1 MSKFNLKIKFQLQVC
16 FIAIVIEIV
25 IVFYELSVFVLNNFV
40 TLYNKFSH
48 SVTQKN
54 QQLKE
59 MNIPHTSNPRIV
71 IIGGGF
77 AGLALAKR
85 LKNKNVQVVLL
96 DKHNYHT
103 FQPLLYQVATG
114 GLEAGSI
121 AYPIR
126 KVIQEYKDFYFR
138 LTSVKEIDTKNQKI
152 ISEIGDLHY
161 DYLVIATGSKTNYFG
176 NKEIERNSM
185 SMKTIPQSLN
195 IRSLILENF
204 EQAVLTKDEADR
216 NALMNFVL
224 VGAGPTG
231 VELAGAL
238 AEMKRAILQKDY
250 PDLDI
255 SKMEINLIQSGDRVL
270 NTMSE
275 KSSVAAERFLLDLG
289 VKVWKNIRVTNYDGR
304 TISTNS
310 DLSIDS
316 ATVIWTA
323 GVQGALIHGLDA
335 ESLVERVERIRV
347 NQYNQV
353 AGYNNIFAVGDIASM
368 ETTNYPQ
375 GHPMMAQPA
384 IQQGHLLGEN
394 LIKLIANQP
403 MKPFE
408 YNDKGSMATIGRNL
422 AVVDLPSY
430 HFHGFF
436 AWIVWMMVHLLS
448 LIGFK
453 NKAVVFMNWMY
464 NYIRFDREGRLIVR
478 PYKKRSFV
486 TFTSDEV

>member
-1 MSKFNLKIKFQLQVC
+1 
-16 FIAIVIEIV
+16 
-25 IVFYELSVFVLNNFV
+25 
-40 TLYNKFSH
+40 
-48 SVTQKN
+48 
-54 QQLKE
+54 
-59 MNIPHTSNPRIV
+59 MNIPQSNLPRIV

-77 AGLALAKR
+77 AGIAIAKKLR
-85 LKNKNVQVVLL
+85 NKNVQVVLL

-138 LTSVKEIDTKNQKI
+138 LTSVKEIDTQNKKI
-152 ISEIGDLHY
+152 ISEIGELHY

-185 SMKTIPQSLN
+185 AMKTIPQSLN

-204 EQAVLTKDEADR
+204 EQAVLTKDVADK
-216 NALMNFVL
+216 NSLINFVL

-238 AEMKRAILQKDY
+238 AEMKKAILQKDY
-250 PDLDI
+250 PDLDV
-255 SKMEINLIQSGDRVL
+255 SKMEINLVQSGDRIL

-275 KSSVAAERFLLDLG
+275 KSSEAAEEFLLSLG
-289 VKVWKNIRVTNYDGR
+289 VKIWKNVRVTNYDGR
-304 TISTNS
+304 TILTNS
-310 DLSIDS
+310 DLTFET

-323 GVQGALIHGLDA
+323 GVQGAAIAGLSAKSLI
-335 ESLVERVERIRV
+335 EKVERIRV

-353 AGYNNIFAVGDIASM
+353 VGYDNIFAIGDIASM
-368 ETTNYPQ
+368 ETTKYPQ

-384 IQQGHLLGEN
+384 LQQGDLLGEN
-394 LIKLIANQP
+394 LIKLITN
-403 MKPFE
+403 KPLKSFE
-408 YNDKGSMATIGRNL
+408 YNDKGSMATIGRNK
-422 AVVDLPSY
+422 AVVDLPKY
-430 HFHGFF
+430 HFSGVF
-436 AWIVWMMVHLLS
+436 AWFVWMFVHLFS

-453 NKAVVFMNWMY
+453 NRAVVFLNWVY
-464 NYIRFDREGRLIVR
+464 NYIRFDREGRLIIR
-478 PYKKRSFV
+478 PYKKKSFT
-486 TFTSDEV
+486 TFTSDEI

>member
-1 MSKFNLKIKFQLQVC
+1 
-16 FIAIVIEIV
+16 
-25 IVFYELSVFVLNNFV
+25 
-40 TLYNKFSH
+40 
-48 SVTQKN
+48 
-54 QQLKE
+54 
-59 MNIPHTSNPRIV
+59 MNIPSSNNERVV

-77 AGLALAKR
+77 AGLALAKKLR
-85 LKNKNVQVVLL
+85 NRKFQVVLL

-138 LTSVKEIDTKNQKI
+138 LTSVKEIDTVNQKI

-204 EQAVLTKDEADR
+204 EQAVLIKDEAEKQ
-216 NALMNFVL
+216 ALMNFVL

-238 AEMKRAILQKDY
+238 AEMKKAILQKDY

-255 SKMEINLIQSGDRVL
+255 TKMEINLVQGDDRVL
-270 NTMSE
+270 NAMTE
-275 KSSVAAERFLLDLG
+275 KSSKAAEDFLLKLG
-289 VKVWKNIRVTNYDGR
+289 VKIWKNVRVTNYDGR
-304 TISTNS
+304 TITTDS
-310 DLSIDS
+310 DLTFES

-323 GVQGALIHGLDA
+323 GVQGAKVAGLKA
-335 ESLVERVERIRV
+335 ESLIQRVDRIRV
-347 NQYNQV
+347 NEFSQV
-353 AGYNNIFAVGDIASM
+353 VGYENIFAIGDIASM
-368 ETTNYPQ
+368 ETPKYPQ

-384 IQQGHLLGEN
+384 LQQGCLLGEN
-394 LIKLIANQP
+394 LVRLAEGKA
-403 MKPFE
+403 MKAFE
-408 YNDKGSMATIGRNL
+408 YNDKGSMATIGRNK
-422 AVVDLPSY
+422 AVVDLPHY
-430 HFHGFF
+430 HFHGVF
-436 AWIVWMMVHLLS
+436 AWFVWMFIHLIS

-453 NKAVVFMNWMY
+453 NKAVVFMNWAY
-464 NYIRFDREGRLIVR
+464 NYIAFDREGRLIIR
-478 PYKKRSFV
+478 PYKKRSFT
-486 TFTSDEV
+486 TFTSDEI

>member
-1 MSKFNLKIKFQLQVC
+1 MFKLR
-16 FIAIVIEIV
+16 
-25 IVFYELSVFVLNNFV
+25 
-40 TLYNKFSH
+40 TL
-48 SVTQKN
+48 VTQQKY
-54 QQLKE
+54 
-59 MNIPHTSNPRIV
+59 MNIPQSSNPRVV

-77 AGLALAKR
+77 AGIALAKQLR
-85 LKNKNVQVVLL
+85 NKKVQVVLL

-126 KVIQEYKDFYFR
+126 KVIQEFDDFYFR
-138 LTSVKEIDTKNQKI
+138 LTSVKEIDTVNQKVI
-152 ISEIGDLHY
+152 AEIGELKY

-185 SMKTIPQSLN
+185 AMKTIPQSLN

-204 EQAVLTKDEADR
+204 EQAVLVNDIEEK
-216 NALMNFVL
+216 NSLINFVL
-224 VGAGPTG
+224 VGGGPTG

-238 AEMKRAILQKDY
+238 AEMKKEILQKDY

-255 SKMEINLIQSGDRVL
+255 AKMEINLVQGGDRIL
-270 NTMSE
+270 DSMSE
-275 KSSVAAERFLLDLG
+275 KSSQEAENFLIDLG
-289 VKVWKNIRVTNYDGR
+289 VKIWKNVQVTNYDGR
-304 TISTNS
+304 TITTNT
-310 DLSIDS
+310 DLTFET

-323 GVQGALIHGLDA
+323 GVKGAIVAGLDSK
-335 ESLVERVERIRV
+335 SLVENVKRIRV

-353 AGYNNIFAVGDIASM
+353 VGYENIFAVGDIAMM
-368 ETTNYPQ
+368 ELQDYPR

-384 IQQGHLLGEN
+384 LQQGELLGKN
-394 LIKLIANQP
+394 LVKLVNNQP

-408 YNDKGSMATIGRNL
+408 YNDKGSMATIGRNK
-422 AVVDLPSY
+422 AVVDLQYY
-430 HFHGFF
+430 HFSGVF
-436 AWIVWMMVHLLS
+436 AWFVWMFVHLFS

-453 NKAVVFMNWMY
+453 NKAVVFLNWVY
-464 NYIRFDREGRLIVR
+464 NYIRFDREGRLIIR
-478 PYKKRSFV
+478 PFKKKSFV

>member
-1 MSKFNLKIKFQLQVC
+1 
-16 FIAIVIEIV
+16 
-25 IVFYELSVFVLNNFV
+25 
-40 TLYNKFSH
+40 
-48 SVTQKN
+48 
-54 QQLKE
+54 
-59 MNIPHTSNPRIV
+59 MNIPQSDKKRVV

-77 AGLALAKR
+77 AGLSIAKKLR
-85 LKNKNVQVVLL
+85 NKNLQVVLL

-138 LTSVKEIDTKNQKI
+138 LTSVKEIDTQNQKV
-152 ISEIGDLHY
+152 ISEIGDLNY

-204 EQAVLTKDEADR
+204 EQAVLTTNEADK
-216 NALMNFVL
+216 NALINFVL

-275 KSSVAAERFLLDLG
+275 KSSEAAEKFLVDLG
-289 VKVWKNIRVTNYDGR
+289 VIVHKNVRVTNYDGR
-304 TISTNS
+304 TITTNS
-310 DLSIDS
+310 DLTFET

-323 GVQGALIHGLDA
+323 GVQGAAIHGLDSK
-335 ESLVERVERIRV
+335 SLVERVERIRV

-353 AGYNNIFAVGDIASM
+353 VGYDNIFAIGDIASM
-368 ETTNYPQ
+368 ESEKYPQ

-384 IQQGHLLGEN
+384 LQQGDLLGEN
-394 LIKLIANQP
+394 LVKFLDNKP

-422 AVVDLPSY
+422 AVVDLPKY
-430 HFHGFF
+430 HFNGLF
-436 AWIVWMMVHLLS
+436 AWFVWMFVHLFS

-453 NKAVVFMNWMY
+453 NKAVVFLNWVY
-464 NYIRFDREGRLIVR
+464 NYVRFDREGRLIVR
-478 PYKKRSFV
+478 PFKKRSFV

>member
-1 MSKFNLKIKFQLQVC
+1 
-16 FIAIVIEIV
+16 
-25 IVFYELSVFVLNNFV
+25 
-40 TLYNKFSH
+40 
-48 SVTQKN
+48 
-54 QQLKE
+54 
-59 MNIPHTSNPRIV
+59 MNIPQSNLPRIV

-77 AGLALAKR
+77 AGIAIAKKLR
-85 LKNKNVQVVLL
+85 NKNVQVVLL

-185 SMKTIPQSLN
+185 AMKTIPQSLN

-204 EQAVLTKDEADR
+204 EQAVLTKDVADK
-216 NALMNFVL
+216 NSLINFVL

-238 AEMKRAILQKDY
+238 AEMKKAILQKDY
-250 PDLDI
+250 PDLDV
-255 SKMEINLIQSGDRVL
+255 SKMEINLVQSGDRIL

-275 KSSVAAERFLLDLG
+275 KSSKAAEEFLLSLG
-289 VKVWKNIRVTNYDGR
+289 VKIWKNVRVTNYDGR

-310 DLSIDS
+310 TLTFET

-323 GVQGALIHGLDA
+323 GVQGAAIAGLDA
-335 ESLVERVERIRV
+335 KSLIEKVERIRV

-353 AGYNNIFAVGDIASM
+353 AGYDNIFAIGDIASM
-368 ETTNYPQ
+368 ETDKYPQ

-384 IQQGHLLGEN
+384 LQQGDLLGEN
-394 LIKLIANQP
+394 LIKLIQNQP
-403 MKPFE
+403 LKPFE
-408 YNDKGSMATIGRNL
+408 YNDKGSMATIGRNK
-422 AVVDLPSY
+422 AVVDLPKY
-430 HFHGFF
+430 HFNGVF
-436 AWIVWMMVHLLS
+436 AWFVWMFVHLFS

-453 NKAVVFMNWMY
+453 NRAVVFLNWVY
-464 NYIRFDREGRLIVR
+464 NYIRFDREGRLIIR
-478 PYKKRSFV
+478 PYKKKSFT
-486 TFTSDEV
+486 TFTSDEI

>member
-1 MSKFNLKIKFQLQVC
+1 
-16 FIAIVIEIV
+16 
-25 IVFYELSVFVLNNFV
+25 
-40 TLYNKFSH
+40 
-48 SVTQKN
+48 
-54 QQLKE
+54 
-59 MNIPHTSNPRIV
+59 MNIPSSNLPRVVIV
-71 IIGGGF
+71 GGGF
-77 AGLALAKR
+77 AGIALAKKLR
-85 LKNKNVQVVLL
+85 RQNFQVVLL

-126 KVIQEYKDFYFR
+126 KVIQEYPNFYFR
-138 LTSVKEIDTKNQKI
+138 LTSVKEIDAINQKV

-176 NKEIERNSM
+176 NKEIERNAM

-204 EQAVLTKDEADR
+204 EQAVLLKDEVER
-216 NALMNFVL
+216 NALINFVL

-238 AEMKRAILQKDY
+238 AEMKKAILQKDY

-255 SKMEINLIQSGDRVL
+255 NKMQINLIQSGDRIL

-275 KSSVAAERFLLDLG
+275 KSSAAAEQFLVDLG

-304 TISTNS
+304 LITTNS
-310 DLSIDS
+310 DLTFDS

-323 GVQGALIHGLDA
+323 GVQGATIPGLEA
-335 ESLVERVERIRV
+335 QSLVEHVKRIRV
-347 NQYNQV
+347 NQFNQV
-353 AGYNNIFAVGDIASM
+353 VGYDRIFAIGDIASM
-368 ETTNYPQ
+368 ETPSYPQ

-384 IQQGHLLGEN
+384 IQQGKLLGDN
-394 LIKLIANQP
+394 LVALLHQKP

-408 YNDKGSMATIGRNL
+408 YNDKGSMATVGRNL
-422 AVVDLPSY
+422 AVVDLPKY
-430 HFHGFF
+430 HFNGIF
-436 AWIVWMMVHLLS
+436 AWFVWMLVHLFS

-453 NKAVVFMNWMY
+453 NKAVVFLNWVY
-464 NYIRFDREGRLIVR
+464 NYIKFDREGRLIIR
-478 PYKKRSFV
+478 PFKKKSFV
-486 TFTSDEV
+486 TFTSDEI

>member
-1 MSKFNLKIKFQLQVC
+1 
-16 FIAIVIEIV
+16 
-25 IVFYELSVFVLNNFV
+25 
-40 TLYNKFSH
+40 
-48 SVTQKN
+48 
-54 QQLKE
+54 
-59 MNIPHTSNPRIV
+59 MNIPTSNKPRVV

-77 AGLALAKR
+77 AGIALAKKLR
-85 LKNKNVQVVLL
+85 NKNVQVVLL

-126 KVIQEYKDFYFR
+126 KVIQEYDDFYFR
-138 LTSVKEIDTKNQKI
+138 LTSVKEIDTKEQKV

-204 EQAVLTKDEADR
+204 EQAVLLKDETER
-216 NALMNFVL
+216 NLLINFVL

-238 AEMKRAILQKDY
+238 AEMKKAILQKDY

-275 KSSVAAERFLLDLG
+275 KSSAEAEKFLTDLG

-304 TISTNS
+304 TITTNT
-310 DLSIDS
+310 DLTFET

-323 GVQGALIHGLDA
+323 GVQGAAVRGLDA
-335 ESLVERVERIRV
+335 KSLVEKVERIRV
-347 NQYNQV
+347 NEFNQV
-353 AGYNNIFAVGDIASM
+353 KGYDNIFAIGDIASM
-368 ETTNYPQ
+368 ESPQFPQ

-384 IQQGHLLGEN
+384 MQQGKLLGDN
-394 LIKLIANQP
+394 LIQLISGRI
-403 MKPFE
+403 MTPFE

-430 HFHGFF
+430 HFSGVF
-436 AWIVWMMVHLLS
+436 AWFVWMFVHLFS

-453 NKAVVFMNWMY
+453 NKAVVFTNWVY

-478 PYKKRSFV
+478 PYKKRSFT
-486 TFTSDEV
+486 TFTSDEI

>member
-1 MSKFNLKIKFQLQVC
+1 
-16 FIAIVIEIV
+16 
-25 IVFYELSVFVLNNFV
+25 
-40 TLYNKFSH
+40 
-48 SVTQKN
+48 
-54 QQLKE
+54 
-59 MNIPHTSNPRIV
+59 MNIPQSSKKRVV

-77 AGLALAKR
+77 AGISLAKKLR
-85 LKNKNVQVVLL
+85 HKNLQVVLL

-126 KVIQEYKDFYFR
+126 KVIQDSPDFYFR
-138 LTSVKEIDTKNQKI
+138 LTSVKEIDAENQKI

-204 EQAVLTKDEADR
+204 EQAVLTKDVADK
-216 NALMNFVL
+216 NALINFVL

-238 AEMKRAILQKDY
+238 AEMKKAILQKDY
-250 PDLDI
+250 PDLDM
-255 SKMEINLIQSGDRVL
+255 SKMEINLIQSGDRIL

-275 KSSVAAERFLLDLG
+275 KSSKASEEFLESLG
-289 VKVWKNIRVTNYDGR
+289 VKIWKNVRVTNYDGR
-304 TISTNS
+304 TVTTNS
-310 DLSIDS
+310 ELTFES

-323 GVQGALIHGLDA
+323 GVQGAAIQGLSSEALI
-335 ESLVERVERIRV
+335 ERVERIRV
-347 NQYNQV
+347 NEFNQV
-353 AGYNNIFAVGDIASM
+353 IGYSNIFAIGDIASM
-368 ETTNYPQ
+368 ESEANPQ

-384 IQQGHLLGEN
+384 LQQGALLGEN
-394 LIKLIANQP
+394 LVKLIQNQT
-403 MKPFE
+403 MKPFV
-408 YNDKGSMATIGRNL
+408 YNDKGSMATIGRNK
-422 AVVDLPSY
+422 AVVDLPKY
-430 HFHGFF
+430 HFSGVF
-436 AWIVWMMVHLLS
+436 AWFVWMFVHLFS

-453 NKAVVFMNWMY
+453 NKAVVFLNWVY
-464 NYIRFDREGRLIVR
+464 NYIRFDREGRLIIR
-478 PYKKRSFV
+478 PYKKKSFT
-486 TFTSDEV
+486 TFTSDEI